1 MIMNRINLLIAV
13 AALMAGCSGNNDKA
27 DAYGNFEAV
36 EYIISSEGNGK
47 LLSFSAEEGSVLD
60 SGRMI
65 GLVDTIPLYL
75 KKAQLIAQKR
85 LSASKYVNIQSQI
98 DVQNEQKKNLEREKI
113 RLENLLKGGAT
124 PQKPLDDMNG
134 NIDVL
139 NSQIRS
145 TETQRQMVADE
156 LRVYDKQIEQVNDQ
170 ISKCFV
176 INPVK
181 GTVLEKY
188 TEPHELVSAGKPL
201 YKLADLR
208 TLDLTAYISGS
219 QLSSIKVGD
228 TARVFYDVDGKKMQS
243 LPGVIYWVASKS
255 EFTPKIIQTRDERVN
270 LVYAI
275 KVRTRNNGEL
285 KIGMPAEVRFK

>member
-1 MIMNRINLLIAV
+1 MMNRIHILIVAV
-13 AALMAGCSGNNDKA
+13 ALLASCNGNKDKA

-47 LLSFSAEEGSVLD
+47 LLEFSAEEGSVLD
-60 SGRMI
+60 SLQTV
-65 GLVDTIPLYL
+65 GLVDTLPLYL

-85 LSASKYVNIQSQI
+85 LSASKYINIQSQI
-98 DVQNEQKKNLEREKI
+98 DVQNEQKKNLERERN

-124 PQKPLDDMNG
+124 PQKPLDEMNG

-139 NSQIRS
+139 NSQIKS

-156 LRVYDKQIEQVNDQ
+156 LRVYDRQIDQVNDQ
-170 ISKCFV
+170 ISKSFV

-188 TEPHELVSAGKPL
+188 AEPHELVGTGKPL

-208 TLDLTAYISGS
+208 TLDLTAYISGA
-219 QLSSIKVGD
+219 QLSSVKIGD
-228 TARVFYDVDGKKMQS
+228 TVKVYYDVDGKKMQS
-243 LPGVIYWVASKS
+243 VPGVVYWVASKS
-255 EFTPKIIQTRDERVN
+255 EFTPKIIQTKDERVN